1 MKARISR
8 PTTDVSSARC
18 VLKPIALLKATNS
31 PETIHADAT
40 TAIAAMTGENG
51 IAIKMNR
58 MPGAVEK
65 NSGRASCQ

>member
-8 PTTDVSSARC
+8 PTTDVKSARW
-18 VLKPIALLKATNS
+18 VLKPIALFKATNS
-31 PETIHADAT
+31 AEMIHAEAMIAMAT
-40 TAIAAMTGENG
+40 MTGGKG
-51 IAIKMNR
+51 IAIRMNR

>member
-8 PTTDVSSARC
+8 PTIDVRSARC
-18 VLKPIALLKATNS
+18 VLKPIAFFKATNS
-31 PETIHADAT
+31 AETIHAE
-40 TAIAAMTGENG
+40 AMTAAVMMIGEKG
-51 IAIKMNR
+51 IAIRMKR